1 MLQLLRWDLLDRLM
15 AAHTPP
21 VRHTVFHYG
30 DDDAVHVDIR
40 SDHGVDFLCT
50 PRRTVLDPMLVDATR
65 EAGIDVRH
73 GVMVM
78 NLAIGPS
85 GHVVGV
91 HLKEAGGSVREVAAG
106 IVIGADGRQSLVA
119 RQVGAEAYVEG
130 GHGSGYV
137 YGYYDNMIDDG
148 FHWYFE
154 DGVAAGAI
162 PTNHDQHLVFAA
174 VHRDEFA
181 ATFRGDLEDGPTRIA
196 KANSVQLAEDVG
208 KAQLSGRLREFF
220 CASGHLRQCHGAGW
234 ALVGDAAYFKDPLTA
249 HGITDAFRDSEILSR
264 AMIAGWE
271 QAFADYQEERD
282 RLSRTLF
289 DVTDVINSF
298 QSSMDQV
305 KTHHGHLSDAMKAE
319 TDHIAG
325 FTKLKTIAA

>member
-1 MLQLLRWDLLDRLM
+1 M

-40 SDHGVDFLCT
+40 SDHGVNFLCA
-50 PRRTVLDPMLVDATR
+50 PRRTALDPMLVDAAR
-65 EAGIDVRH
+65 EAGADVRH
-73 GVMVM
+73 GVTVM
-78 NLAIGPS
+78 DLAIGPA
-85 GHVVGV
+85 GHVTGV
-91 HLKEAGGSVREVAAG
+91 HLNEAGGTVREVAAG

-137 YGYYDNMIDDG
+137 YVYYDNMTDDG

-181 ATFRGDLEDGPTRIA
+181 ATFRGDLEGGLMRIA

-208 KAQLSGRLREFF
+208 KAQLSGRLRGFS

-249 HGITDAFRDSEILSR
+249 HGITDAFRDSELLSR
-264 AMIAGWE
+264 AVIAGRE
-271 QAFADYQEERD
+271 QAFADNQEERD
-282 RLSRTLF
+282 SLSRTLF
-289 DVTDVINSF
+289 DVTDAIASF
-298 QSSMDQV
+298 QWSMDQV

-319 TDHIAG
+319 TNHIAG